1 MQRIKIICIGKM
13 SASFL
18 AQGVA
23 EYAKRLS
30 AYCKLEIIELPEEY
44 VDEKSG
50 SPVLVA
56 AALQKEGLKILAQ
69 VPKNALIAAMCIEG
83 KQCSSE
89 EFALRLETAALQ
101 GEGDVAFVIGSSHG
115 LADEVKQKAQWK
127 LSLSAM
133 TFPHQM
139 ARLMLAE
146 QIYRA
151 FMIRSKSKYHK

>member
-1 MQRIKIICIGKM
+1 MQRVKIICVGKM

-18 AQGVA
+18 AAGVA

-30 AYCKLEIIELPEEY
+30 AFCKLDIVEIAEEY

-50 SPVLVA
+50 SPGMVA
-56 AALQKEGLKILAQ
+56 AALQKEGQKILAQ
-69 VPKNALIAAMCIEG
+69 VPKNALIAALCIEG

-89 EFALRLETAALQ
+89 EFANRLETAALQ
-101 GEGDVAFVIGSSHG
+101 GEGDVAFIIGSSHG
-115 LADEVKQKAQWK
+115 LSEEVKQKAQWK

-139 ARLMLAE
+139 ARMMLAE

-151 FMIRSKSKYHK
+151 FMIRNKSKYHK